1 MSAADRPVTAIAGD
15 EQRLQKVL
23 AAAGLGSRRACEELI
38 AAGRVTVDGQI
49 STLGAKVD
57 PRTAVVHVDGT
68 RVVTDDRQVYL
79 AVNKPRGVLS
89 AMSDDR
95 GRRTVADLVD
105 DLPRRV
111 FHVGRLDAD
120 SEGLLLLTND
130 GDLAH
135 RLTHPSYGVPK
146 TYLCEVAGP
155 VQRSVER
162 TLLAG
167 IELEDGPVKA
177 DRFRVV
183 DTVAPRALVEVVIHE
198 GRNRIVRRMLETV
211 GHPVRRLVRTGIGP
225 VRLGDLRPGTYRRLA
240 AAEVG
245 ALYRAVGL

>member
-1 MSAADRPVTAIAGD
+1 MNAPERVDAAAEAAV
-15 EQRLQKVL
+15 QRLQKVL
-23 AAAGLGSRRACEELI
+23 ASAGLGSRRGCEELI
-38 AAGRVTVDGQI
+38 AAGRVTVDGRVA
-49 STLGAKVD
+49 TLGAKVD
-57 PRTAVVHVDGT
+57 PRSAVVHVDGS
-68 RVVTDDRQVYL
+68 RVVIDDRQVYL
-79 AVNKPRGVLS
+79 AVNKPPGVLS

-105 DLPRRV
+105 DLPQRV

-135 RLTHPSYGVPK
+135 RLAHPSYGVPK
-146 TYLCEVAGP
+146 TYLCEVSGP
-155 VQRSVER
+155 VPRSVER
-162 TLLAG
+162 ALLAG
-167 IELEDGPVKA
+167 IDLDDGPARA

-183 DTVAPRALVEVVIHE
+183 DTVPPRALVELVIHE

-225 VRLGDLRPGTYRRLA
+225 IRLGDLRPGRHRRLSRT
-240 AAEVG
+240 EVSE
-245 ALYRAVGL
+245 LYRMVGL

>member
-1 MSAADRPVTAIAGD
+1 MSAADRPATAIAGD

-49 STLGAKVD
+49 ATLGAKVD

-155 VQRSVER
+155 VQRFVER

-198 GRNRIVRRMLETV
+198 GRNRIVRRMLEAV

-225 VRLGDLRPGTYRRLA
+225 VRLGDLRPGAYRRLG

>member
-1 MSAADRPVTAIAGD
+1 MNVREQAVVGD
-15 EQRLQKVL
+15 GEQRLQKVL

-38 AAGRVTVDGQI
+38 AEGRVTVDGRVA
-49 STLGAKVD
+49 TLGARVD
-57 PRTAVVHVDGT
+57 PRSAVVHVDGT

-105 DLPRRV
+105 DLPQRV

-130 GDLAH
+130 GELAH
-135 RLTHPSYGVPK
+135 RLTHPSYGVSK
-146 TYLCEVAGP
+146 TYLCEVSGP
-155 VQRSVER
+155 VPRGVER

-167 IELEDGPVKA
+167 VELEDGPVRA

-183 DTVAPRALVEVVIHE
+183 DSLPPKALVEVVIHE
-198 GRNRIVRRMLETV
+198 GRNRIVRRMLDAV

-225 VRLGDLRPGTYRRLA
+225 IRLGDLRPGRYRRLGRV
-240 AAEVG
+240 EVG

>member
-1 MSAADRPVTAIAGD
+1 MGNGVDVGNGEVAP
-15 EQRLQKVL
+15 QRLQKLL

-38 AAGRVTVDGQI
+38 AAGRVTIDGQVA
-49 STLGAKVD
+49 TLGVKVD
-57 PRTAVVHVDGT
+57 PLAAVVHVDGT

-95 GRRTVADLVD
+95 GRRTLTDVIG

-135 RLTHPSYGVPK
+135 RLSHPSYGVPK
-146 TYLCEVAGP
+146 TYLCEVPGP
-155 VQRSVER
+155 VPRAVER
-162 TLLAG
+162 ALLTEV
-167 IELEDGPVKA
+167 ELEDGPVKA

-183 DTVAPRALVEVVIHE
+183 DTVPPRALVEVVIHE
-198 GRNRIVRRMLETV
+198 GRNRIVRRMLDAV
-211 GHPVRRLVRTGIGP
+211 GHPVHRLVRTQIGP
-225 VRLGDLRPGTYRRLA
+225 IRLGELRPGRFRRLGT
-240 AAEVG
+240 AEVG
-245 ALYRAVGL
+245 ALYRLVDL